1 MQSIFSPVT
10 QLNALTKVINIPL
23 LEACTWQHLWNCTHL
38 ILSFP
43 PASLASFQSSS
54 SATYLFLRSSGPQN
68 FVLGRPPFF
77 NSHPAFNFICHQNAS
92 NAQFFS
98 SLISSRALR
107 LTAYLTSPF
116 AVPQPLQS
124 SHYLLTNLII
134 PASFLK
140 GMLAST
146 SQLPKPVTWA
156 SISHPIRIIN
166 NSWWFPALSIPWFH
180 HD

>member
-1 MQSIFSPVT
+1 MQSVFSPVT
-10 QLNALTKVINIPL
+10 PLNALTKVINIL
-23 LEACTWQHLWNCTHL
+23 LLDACTWQHLWNCTHL

-43 PASLASFQSSS
+43 ASPASFQSSS
-54 SATYLFLRSSGPQN
+54 SATYLFLKSSGPQN
-68 FVLGRPPFF
+68 FVLGGPPFF
-77 NSHPAFNFICHQNAS
+77 NTHPAFDFSCHQNAS
-92 NAQFFS
+92 DAQFLS

-124 SHYLLTNLII
+124 SHYLLTNLLF

-140 GMLAST
+140 GVLASI
-146 SQLPKPVTWA
+146 SQLPKPVT
-156 SISHPIRIIN
+156 ISPPIRIIN
-166 NSWWFPALSIPWFH
+166 NSWWFPLLSIPWFH